1 MATDPVEKLSV
12 SYNSTIAVISAIF
25 ILIISAL
32 VVLDFSKSREDALEI
47 ISDRLSERARALDDF
62 LEITSNNV
70 RSMQAWALNTYQAP
84 DLHTEAPFLRT
95 YLADRPGTKRLTLDS
110 LPPKYHHLAGNLL
123 GGFSRESLTAR
134 GQAEMEMALR
144 LFEIQRMAHYASSPV
159 GWTFYLS
166 DGPMLTIYPW
176 QDSQKLLA
184 RMDATDLPS
193 LLDMMR
199 NRLIRPARQ
208 DGQLDEGFWTEPAVH
223 PGGEGLLLFY
233 AAPIRLA
240 GGEELGLVGMEVD
253 LSRLRNFIMN
263 FDDSRGEL
271 RLVDGYGQMLLG
283 PYYYPWLEQRL
294 YHFSEK
300 LPAEVNENPLLLP
313 DTLRP
318 SRDSSGKYYRF
329 TYPLPKTGWHLV
341 YVVSKAE
348 VLRSFLPTFSINLGL
363 ILGLFVFLVV
373 ANYLVRRS
381 FIKPALALVQHI
393 RTEATSG
400 TGRIPPVSEAW
411 TPWFRMVSDTL
422 PLKAVAANL
431 PGAVFQFVMYPDE
444 RMEFTFITDRI
455 KDLLGLEASEITAPD
470 FDPLRIVYE
479 EDRPALRAALEQSRD
494 TMGPFEYECAVPT
507 CQGGQVW
514 VQMTCRPRK
523 GDHGKVI
530 WDGLLL
536 DVTEREHAEEAQR
549 QSERKYRLLVEQ
561 SLQGLVILQE
571 ETPRIVFANST
582 IASGLGY
589 TVEALCDLDPAD
601 VMDLVAPQD
610 REAFLQRYWDRLAGK
625 EIQGH
630 LEFRMVRSD
639 GTQRWMEMF
648 SSKVT
653 LDGVDAVQAV
663 LVDITERRHAEQA
676 LRAERDYSARIIDR
690 SPVIIC
696 GLAPDGTTMFINPA
710 GERITGYS
718 AADLVGRNWWKT
730 LYPGEDYK
738 QIRKVHGGG
747 DTSHR
752 EEHEMILTTRLGEK
766 RSILWNSVQH
776 LDSQGRLINI
786 IGFGYDNTA
795 RMEAEQERAR
805 LAAIVQQSDAGII
818 SHTLDGTIMTWNT
831 GAERIYGYTPAEAIG
846 QSVMMLMAA
855 SRTESILPD
864 MIEKLQRGE
873 KLERYE
879 VEHVNKSGETI
890 YVLVTASPVRDGQG
904 QLVGISAIIRDY
916 TKRRE
921 AEQALARRDE
931 ILHAVSDAAE
941 VFLQTPDWQAELHA
955 ILRDIGQATEVDRVY
970 VFENHPS
977 SRGELRTS
985 LRYEWAAAE
994 SGDRLLDNPLYQD
1007 LEFREN
1013 WLVGWKDTL
1022 GAGESICGPV
1032 SNLSRAERAHYD
1044 SRGVESLALVPIF
1057 VEGRWWGVLGFDE
1070 ESFLRQWSNAEV
1082 DALRTAA
1089 SVLGAAIQRKRNEDE
1104 LERARQKEINIGS
1117 RIQQTLLLG
1126 KVPDDIPQA
1135 KLAALTI
1142 PSHQIDGDFTEF
1154 IKHDNQ
1160 HLDVIIGDVMGKGV
1174 PAALLGAAIKSVFLQ
1189 AISSL
1194 VCASNVASLP
1204 TTEEIVMYAH
1214 QKLCGQLI
1222 GLNSFSTVCYTRF
1235 NLDKLRM
1242 DVVDCGHTNALHL
1255 HGSTG
1260 EVTRLKSD
1268 NMPIG
1273 FTEWEVYKQMSVRIA
1288 PGDMVFFYSDGLIE
1302 AKNAQGEVFGM
1313 DRLIEFLGQRKDREP
1328 AEILKD
1334 IYGELVYFSNSVS
1347 FADDLTCIAV
1357 RIVSA
1362 PQSPLVTEARL
1373 ELTSDLA
1380 NLVDLREFLRELC
1393 GRVPSLNRRL
1403 ANQVE
1408 LAVNEAVANIM
1419 RHSYHGRKNETIVI
1433 DGAIYEDSIVFEL
1446 FHWGEPMSQLQIIAP
1461 AFDGSQDH
1469 GFGLYLIRNCV
1480 DEIAYS
1486 TEDDGKSCVRLV
1498 KRI

>member
-1 MATDPVEKLSV
+1 MASDPVEKLSV

-32 VVLDFSKSREDALEI
+32 VVLDFQKNRDDALFI
-47 ISDRLSERARALDDF
+47 IGDRLAERARSLDNF
-62 LEITSNNV
+62 LEIASNNV
-70 RSMQAWALNTYQAP
+70 RSMQQWAANTYQAP
-84 DLHTEAPFLRT
+84 DLHTEAPILRT
-95 YLADRPGTKRLTLDS
+95 YLSPDAAGEVVTLDQ
-110 LPPKYHHLAGNLL
+110 LPERYHSLAGNLF
-123 GGFSRESLTAR
+123 GTISLDSLR
-134 GQAEMEMALR
+134 PQERAELEMALR
-144 LFEIQRMAHYASSPV
+144 MFEVQRMAHHSSPPV
-159 GWTFYLS
+159 TWTFYLS
-166 DGPMLTIYPW
+166 RHGFMTCYPW
-176 QDSQKLLA
+176 VNSQTFLEQMGA
-184 RMDATDLPS
+184 ADIPS
-193 LLDMMR
+193 LLENMGHVMPVAKDDAALPK
-199 NRLIRPARQ
+199 N
-208 DGQLDEGFWTEPAVH
+208 GWWTEPHLH
-223 PGGEGLLLFY
+223 PQGEGLVVSFL
-233 AAPIRLA
+233 APVWQEP
-240 GGEELGLVGMEVD
+240 GQPLGFVGMELD
-253 LSRLRNFIMN
+253 LARLRNFIVN
-263 FDDSRGEL
+263 FDDSNGEL
-271 RLVDGYGQMLLG
+271 RIVDRNGRMIMG
-283 PYYYPWLEQRL
+283 PNYYPEMAVTPR
-294 YHFSEK
+294 HVSEM
-300 LPAEVNENPLLLP
+300 
-313 DTLRP
+313 LRP
-318 SRDSSGKYYRF
+318 EVLQEPLVIPSLAKPSQDTSGKYYRF

-341 YVVSKAE
+341 YVVSKAD
-348 VLRSFLPTFSINLGL
+348 VLRGFLPTFSINVGL
-363 ILGLFVFLVV
+363 ILGLFVFLFV

-381 FIKPALALVQHI
+381 FIKPALALVEHI
-393 RTEATSG
+393 RTEASSG
-400 TGRIPPVSEAW
+400 TGEIPQVSDAW
-411 TPWFRMVSDTL
+411 TPWFRMISDTL

-444 RMEFTFITDRI
+444 RLEFSFMTDRI
-455 KDLLGLEASEITAPD
+455 KDVLGMEAGEITSPD
-470 FDPLRIVYE
+470 FDPLSLAYE
-479 EDRPALRAALEQSRD
+479 EDRPALRAAIELSRD
-494 TMGPFEYECAVPT
+494 TMGPFEYECAMPT
-507 CQGGQVW
+507 VQGDQVW
-514 VQMTCRPRK
+514 VQMTSRPRK
-523 GDHGKVI
+523 SDHGRVI

-561 SLQGLVILQE
+561 SLQGLVVLQK

-582 IASGLGY
+582 IAEALGY
-589 TVEALCDLDPAD
+589 SVEALCELDPSD
-601 VMDLVAPQD
+601 VLELIAPQD

-625 EIQGH
+625 EFQGH
-630 LEFRMVRSD
+630 IEFRMIRSD
-639 GTQRWMEMF
+639 GTVRWMEMF
-648 SSKVT
+648 SSKIT
-653 LDGVDAVQAV
+653 LDGIDAVQAV
-663 LVDITERRHAEQA
+663 LVDITERRQAEQA

-730 LYPGEDYK
+730 LYPGEDSE
-738 QIRKVHGGG
+738 QVRQLHGG
-747 DTSHR
+747 DRQSTR

-776 LDSQGRLINI
+776 VDGQGRLINI

-818 SHTLDGTIMTWNT
+818 SHTIDGTIMTWNT
-831 GAERIYGYTPAEAIG
+831 GAERVYGYTAAEAIG
-846 QSVMMLMAA
+846 QSVTMLM
-855 SRTESILPD
+855 SPNRTESILPD
-864 MIEKLQRGE
+864 MVEKLRRGE

-879 VEHVNKSGETI
+879 VEHISKAGETI
-890 YVLVTASPVRDGQG
+890 YVMVTASPVRDSRG

-941 VFLQTPDWQAELHA
+941 TFLQTPDWQAELHA

-977 SRGELRTS
+977 SRGQARTS

-994 SGDRLLDNPLYQD
+994 ASGSLLDDPQYQD
-1007 LEFREN
+1007 LEFRDN
-1013 WLVGWKDTL
+1013 WLAGWPDVL

-1032 SNLSRAERAHYD
+1032 LNLSRPERAHYD
-1044 SRGVESLALVPIF
+1044 SRGVQSLALVPIF
-1057 VEGRWWGVLGFDE
+1057 VEGRWWGVMGFDE
-1070 ESFLRQWSNAEV
+1070 EAFPRQWSNAEV

-1273 FTEWEVYKQMSVRIA
+1273 FTEWEVYKQMSIRIA

-1302 AKNAQGEVFGM
+1302 AKNNQDEVYGM
-1313 DRLIEFLGQRKDREP
+1313 DRLIAFLRERKEREP

-1357 RIVSA
+1357 RIESA
-1362 PQSPLVTEARL
+1362 PESPLVTQAKRKL
-1373 ELTSDLA
+1373 SSDLSD
-1380 NLVDLREFLRELC
+1380 LVALREFIRELC
-1393 GRVPSLNRRL
+1393 GRVPALNRRL
-1403 ANQVE
+1403 CNQVE

-1419 RHSYHGRKNETIVI
+1419 RHSYHGRKNETILI
-1433 DGAIYEDSIVFEL
+1433 QGTIYEDSIVFEL
-1446 FHWGEPMSQLQIIAP
+1446 FHWGEPMSQLQITAP

-1486 TEDDGKSCVRLV
+1486 TDEEGKSCVRLI